1 MKAEEL
7 KQEFIS
13 DYMPH
18 IDKKATY
25 PMEEEEQKVW
35 LKRLDNLL
43 RQYTEQESR
52 EVAVKWRTESVI
64 SDKDSYYEIL
74 EESYKLYDDW
84 KSKQEEKP

>member
-1 MKAEEL
+1 MNKAEEFYRKKNYKIG
-7 KQEFIS
+7 KQLTDM
-13 DYMPH
+13 DYEQ
-18 IDKKATY
+18 IAI
-25 PMEEEEQKVW
+25 MES
-35 LKRLDNLL
+35 
-43 RQYTEQESR
+43 YAEQESR